1 MEKLW
6 YLSQIKIFSN
16 LPKEDL
22 IKING
27 VTHMSTIPKHTIIQT
42 PDSSHLGLYLVKK
55 GKLRI
60 YKLSSSGKQFTIG
73 IIGHGNTFG
82 ETSLFSM
89 ETKDTYIETIEDTL
103 LCLFKDDDFE
113 AFLVER
119 PKLLMNILKRM
130 GEKINE
136 QNLMLEQLANYDIKQ
151 RLMYWLIKLANEFG
165 NEEGEIITIDLA
177 LSHQELA
184 NMIGS
189 TRESVTS
196 TLNELVK
203 EEVIITGRMSI
214 GLRKE
219 MLSVFQ

>member
-42 PDSSHLGLYLVKK
+42 PDSSLLGLYLVKK

-73 IIGHGNTFG
+73 IIGYGNTFG

-89 ETKDTYIETIEDTL
+89 ETKNTYIETIEDTL
-103 LCLFKDDDFE
+103 LCLFKNDDFE
-113 AFLVER
+113 EFLLER

-151 RLMYWLIKLANEFG
+151 RLMYWLIKLASEFG

-203 EEVIITGRMSI
+203 EEVIIMGRMSI
-214 GLRKE
+214 SLRKE

>member
-16 LPKEDL
+16 LQREEL

-42 PDSSHLGLYLVKK
+42 PDSSHLGLYLIKK

-60 YKLSSSGKQFTIG
+60 YKLSPAGKQFTIG

-89 ETKDTYIETIEDTL
+89 ETKNTYIETLEDTL
-103 LCLFKDDDFE
+103 LCLFKNEDFE
-113 AFLVER
+113 KFIIER

-136 QNLMLEQLANYDIKQ
+136 QNLMLEQLANYDIKK

-165 NEEGEIITIDLA
+165 NEEGGFIVIDLS

-203 EEVIITGRMSI
+203 EDAIITGRMSI
-214 GLRKE
+214 GIRKD
-219 MLSVFQ
+219 MLPAF